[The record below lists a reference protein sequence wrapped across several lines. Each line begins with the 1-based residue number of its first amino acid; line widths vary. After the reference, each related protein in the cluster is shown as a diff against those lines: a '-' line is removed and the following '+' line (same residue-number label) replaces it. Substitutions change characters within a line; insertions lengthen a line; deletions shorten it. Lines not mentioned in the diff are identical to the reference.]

1 MIDSTSP
8 SLLLG
13 LIGSGIQ
20 ASRTPALHEREGAEQ
35 GLRVIYKLIDLDKLH
50 LQADALPDLL
60 QAAER
65 MGFAGLNI
73 THPCK
78 QRIIPLLDELSP
90 DASALGAVNTV
101 VLKDGRRIGHNTD
114 WWGFAENFRRGLR
127 DVKRDRVVQL
137 GAGGAGAAVA
147 HAALTLGTGHLV
159 IFDVEPDRARRL
171 AADLATRFGAG
182 RVEAGENL
190 TTALAAADGLVH
202 CTPTG
207 MANHPGLPLPFEL
220 LRPALWIA
228 EIVYFPLETDLLRM
242 GRALGCRTLNGG
254 GMAVF
259 QAAEAFRL
267 FTGIAPDAERMLRHF
282 STMG

>member
-114 WWGFAENFRRGLR
+114 WWGFAENFRRGLP

-190 TTALAAADGLVH
+190 TTALATADGLVH